1 MSTLNVF
8 LVQTPLIWENPV
20 ANRARLQ
27 WHLSQTMP
35 NSLVVFPEMF
45 STGFSMNPEK
55 VAETMDGETVQWM
68 SQMSQDRM
76 ICGSLSIQE
85 NGLFYNRFLAFY
97 QGEKMAQYDKRHL
110 FSYGGEHEVYQAG
123 NQTCV
128 FTFQGFSVA
137 PFVCYDLRFPAW
149 IRKTM
154 LQSAPIYPDILL
166 FVANWPSA
174 RISAWDVL
182 LKARAI
188 ENQAFVIGVNRV
200 GNDEKGIAHNGH
212 TQVIK
217 YDGDFLLEPHQRE
230 AIAHI
235 VLEKL
240 PMLQFRD
247 RFPFL
252 RDADGF

>member
-1 MSTLNVF
+1 MSSLNVF
-8 LVQTPLIWENPV
+8 LIQTPLVWENPV
-20 ANRARLQ
+20 ANRALLQ
-27 WHLSQTMP
+27 WHLSQTMS

-76 ICGSLSIQE
+76 ICGSLSIRE
-85 NGLFYNRFLAFY
+85 NDLFFNRFLAFY
-97 QGEKMAQYDKRHL
+97 QGKLVAQYDKRHL
-110 FSYGGEHEVYQAG
+110 FSYGGEQNFYQAG

-128 FTFQGFSVA
+128 FEFQGFTLA

-149 IRKTM
+149 IRKTV
-154 LQSAPIYPDILL
+154 LQSTPIYPDVLL

-188 ENQAFVIGVNRV
+188 ENQAYVIGVNRV

-212 TQVIK
+212 TQVLK
-217 YDGDFLLEPHQRE
+217 YDGEYLLEPHQRE
-230 AIAHI
+230 AIAHVVI
-235 VLEKL
+235 EKSPL
-240 PMLQFRD
+240 SQFRD

-252 RDADGF
+252 GDADGL

>member
-1 MSTLNVF
+1 M
-8 LVQTPLIWENPV
+8 

-97 QGEKMAQYDKRHL
+97 QGEKVAQYDKRHL

-123 NQTCV
+123 SETCV
-128 FTFQGFSVA
+128 FIFQGFSVA

-212 TQVIK
+212 TQVLK
-217 YDGDFLLEPHQRE
+217 YDGEYLLEPHQRE
-230 AIAHI
+230 AIAHVVI
-235 VLEKL
+235 EKSPL
-240 PMLQFRD
+240 SMFRD

-252 RDADGF
+252 SDADGF

>member
-1 MSTLNVF
+1 
-8 LVQTPLIWENPV
+8 V
-20 ANRARLQ
+20 ANRARFQ

-55 VAETMDGETVQWM
+55 VAETMQGETVQWM
-68 SQMSQDRM
+68 AEMSKDRM

-85 NGLFYNRFLAFY
+85 DGLFYNRFLAFY
-97 QGEKMAQYDKRHL
+97 QGEKVAQYDKRHL

-123 NQTCV
+123 SETCV

-154 LQSAPIYPDILL
+154 LESAPVYPDILL

-174 RISAWDVL
+174 RIAAWDVL

-188 ENQAFVIGVNRV
+188 ENQSYVIGVNRV

-217 YDGDFLLEPHQRE
+217 YDGEYLLEPHQRE
-230 AIAHI
+230 AIAHVVI
-235 VLEKL
+235 EKSPL
-240 PMLQFRD
+240 SMFRD

-252 RDADGF
+252 SDADGF

>member
-1 MSTLNVF
+1 M
-8 LVQTPLIWENPV
+8 

-55 VAETMDGETVQWM
+55 VAETMQGETVQWM
-68 SQMSQDRM
+68 AEMSKDRM

-97 QGEKMAQYDKRHL
+97 QGEKVAQYDKRHL
-110 FSYGGEHEVYQAG
+110 FSFGGEHEVYQAG
-123 NQTCV
+123 SETCV

-174 RISAWDVL
+174 RIAAWDVL

-188 ENQAFVIGVNRV
+188 ENQSYVIGVNRV

-240 PMLQFRD
+240 PMLQFRE

-252 RDADGF
+252 KDADGF

>member
-1 MSTLNVF
+1 M
-8 LVQTPLIWENPV
+8 

-45 STGFSMNPEK
+45 STGFTMNPEK
-55 VAETMDGETVQWM
+55 VAETMNGETVQWM
-68 SQMSQDRM
+68 SDMSKDRM
-76 ICGSLSIQE
+76 ICGSLSIKE
-85 NGLFYNRFLAFY
+85 NGLFFNRFLAFFE
-97 QGEKMAQYDKRHL
+97 GKLVAQYDKRHL
-110 FSYGGEHEVYQAG
+110 FSFGGEHEFYQAG
-123 NQTCV
+123 SHTCV
-128 FTFQGFSVA
+128 FEFQGFTLA
-137 PFVCYDLRFPAW
+137 PFICYDLRFPAW
-149 IRKTM
+149 IRKTV
-154 LQSAPIYPDILL
+154 LEDKSLCPDVLL

-200 GNDEKGIAHNGH
+200 GNDDKGIAHNGH
-212 TQVIK
+212 TQAIK
-217 YDGDFLLEPHQRE
+217 YDGEYLLEPHQRE

-235 VLEKL
+235 VLEKS
-240 PMLQFRD
+240 PFLQFRD

-252 RDADGF
+252 NDADGF

>member
-1 MSTLNVF
+1 
-8 LVQTPLIWENPV
+8 
-20 ANRARLQ
+20 
-27 WHLSQTMP
+27 
-35 NSLVVFPEMF
+35 
-45 STGFSMNPEK
+45 
-55 VAETMDGETVQWM
+55 
-68 SQMSQDRM
+68 
-76 ICGSLSIQE
+76 
-85 NGLFYNRFLAFY
+85 
-97 QGEKMAQYDKRHL
+97 
-110 FSYGGEHEVYQAG
+110 
-123 NQTCV
+123 
-128 FTFQGFSVA
+128 
-137 PFVCYDLRFPAW
+137 
-149 IRKTM
+149 M

-174 RISAWDVL
+174 RIAAWDVL

-188 ENQAFVIGVNRV
+188 ENQSYVIGVNRV

-240 PMLQFRD
+240 PMLQFRE

-252 RDADGF
+252 KDADGF

>member
-1 MSTLNVF
+1 M
-8 LVQTPLIWENPV
+8 

-76 ICGSLSIQE
+76 ICGSLSIKE

-97 QGEKMAQYDKRHL
+97 QGEKVAQYDKRHL

-123 NQTCV
+123 SETCV
-128 FTFQGFSVA
+128 FIFQGFSVA

-212 TQVIK
+212 TQVLK
-217 YDGDFLLEPHQRE
+217 YDGEYLLEPHQRE
-230 AIAHI
+230 AIAHVVI
-235 VLEKL
+235 EKSPL
-240 PMLQFRD
+240 SMFRD

-252 RDADGF
+252 SDADGF

>member
-1 MSTLNVF
+1 MLSLNVF
-8 LVQTPLIWENPV
+8 LVQTPIVWENPV
-20 ANRARLQ
+20 ANRTRLQ

-68 SQMSQDRM
+68 SDMSQDRM
-76 ICGSLSIQE
+76 ICGSLSIRE
-85 NGLFYNRFLAFY
+85 NGFFFNRFLAFF
-97 QGEKMAQYDKRHL
+97 QGKLVAQYDKRHL
-110 FSYGGEHEVYQAG
+110 FSYGGEHEFYQAG

-128 FTFQGFSVA
+128 FDFQGFTLA

-149 IRKTM
+149 IRKTVI
-154 LQSAPIYPDILL
+154 QSAPIYPDILL

-174 RISAWDVL
+174 RIAAWDVL

-188 ENQAFVIGVNRV
+188 ENQSYVIGVNRV

-212 TQVIK
+212 TQVLK
-217 YDGDFLLEPHQRE
+217 YDGEYLLEPHQRE

-235 VLEKL
+235 VFEKSPL
-240 PMLQFRD
+240 VQFRE

-252 RDADGF
+252 SDADGF

>member
-1 MSTLNVF
+1 
-8 LVQTPLIWENPV
+8 
-20 ANRARLQ
+20 
-27 WHLSQTMP
+27 
-35 NSLVVFPEMF
+35 
-45 STGFSMNPEK
+45 
-55 VAETMDGETVQWM
+55 
-68 SQMSQDRM
+68 M

-85 NGLFYNRFLAFY
+85 NGSYYNRFLAFY
-97 QGEKMAQYDKRHL
+97 QGEKVAQYDKRHL

-123 NQTCV
+123 SETCV
-128 FTFQGFSVA
+128 FTFQGFSMA

-212 TQVIK
+212 TQVLK
-217 YDGDFLLEPHQRE
+217 YDGEYLLEPHQRE
-230 AIAHI
+230 AIAHVVI
-235 VLEKL
+235 EKSPL
-240 PMLQFRD
+240 LMFRD

-252 RDADGF
+252 SDADGF

>member
-1 MSTLNVF
+1 M
-8 LVQTPLIWENPV
+8 
-20 ANRARLQ
+20 ANRARFQ

-55 VAETMDGETVQWM
+55 VAETMQGETVQWM
-68 SQMSQDRM
+68 AEMSKDRM

-85 NGLFYNRFLAFY
+85 DGLFYNRFLAFY
-97 QGEKMAQYDKRHL
+97 QGEKVAQYDKRHL

-123 NQTCV
+123 SETCV

-154 LQSAPIYPDILL
+154 LESAPVYPDILL

-174 RISAWDVL
+174 RIAAWDVL

-188 ENQAFVIGVNRV
+188 ENQSYVIGVNRV

-217 YDGDFLLEPHQRE
+217 YDGEYLLEPHQRE
-230 AIAHI
+230 AIAHVVI
-235 VLEKL
+235 EKSPL
-240 PMLQFRD
+240 SMFRD

-252 RDADGF
+252 SDADGF

>member
-1 MSTLNVF
+1 M
-8 LVQTPLIWENPV
+8 

-68 SQMSQDRM
+68 SHMSQDRM

-97 QGEKMAQYDKRHL
+97 QGEKVAQYDKRHL
-110 FSYGGEHEVYQAG
+110 FSFGGEHEVYQAG
-123 NQTCV
+123 SETCV

-174 RISAWDVL
+174 RIAAWDVL

-188 ENQAFVIGVNRV
+188 ENQSYVIGVNRV

-240 PMLQFRD
+240 PMLQFRE

>member
-1 MSTLNVF
+1 
-8 LVQTPLIWENPV
+8 
-20 ANRARLQ
+20 
-27 WHLSQTMP
+27 
-35 NSLVVFPEMF
+35 MF

-55 VAETMDGETVQWM
+55 VAETMQGETVQWM
-68 SQMSQDRM
+68 AEMSKDRM

-85 NGLFYNRFLAFY
+85 DGLFYNRFLAFY
-97 QGEKMAQYDKRHL
+97 QGEKVAQYDKRHL

-123 NQTCV
+123 SETCV

-154 LQSAPIYPDILL
+154 LESAPVYPDILL

-174 RISAWDVL
+174 RIAAWDVL

-188 ENQAFVIGVNRV
+188 ENQSYVIGVNRV

-217 YDGDFLLEPHQRE
+217 YDGEYLLEPHQRE
-230 AIAHI
+230 AIAHVVI
-235 VLEKL
+235 EKSPL
-240 PMLQFRD
+240 SMFRD

-252 RDADGF
+252 SDADGF

>member
-1 MSTLNVF
+1 M
-8 LVQTPLIWENPV
+8 

-35 NSLVVFPEMF
+35 QSLVVFPEMF
-45 STGFSMNPEK
+45 STGFTMNPEK
-55 VAETMDGETVQWM
+55 AAETMDGETVQWM
-68 SQMSQDRM
+68 AEMSKDRM
-76 ICGSLSIQE
+76 ICGSLSIIE
-85 NGLFYNRFLAFY
+85 NGSYYNRFLSFY
-97 QGEKMAQYDKRHL
+97 QGEKVAQYDKRHL
-110 FSYGGEHEVYQAG
+110 FSYGGEHEVYEAG
-123 NQTCV
+123 SETCV
-128 FTFQGFSVA
+128 FSFQGFKIA
-137 PFVCYDLRFPAW
+137 PFICYDLRFPAW
-149 IRKTM
+149 IRKTV
-154 LQSAPIYPDILL
+154 LKDKLDCPDVLL

-188 ENQAFVIGVNRV
+188 ENQAFVLGVNRV

-212 TQVIK
+212 TQAVK

-235 VLEKL
+235 VLEKSPL
-240 PMLQFRD
+240 VQFRE

-252 RDADGF
+252 SDADGF

>member
-1 MSTLNVF
+1 M
-8 LVQTPLIWENPV
+8 

-35 NSLVVFPEMF
+35 QSLVIFPEMF
-45 STGFSMNPEK
+45 STGFTMNPEK
-55 VAETMDGETVQWM
+55 AAETMDGETVQWM
-68 SQMSQDRM
+68 AEMSKDRM
-76 ICGSLSIQE
+76 ICGSLSIIE
-85 NGLFYNRFLAFY
+85 NGSYYNRFLSFY
-97 QGEKMAQYDKRHL
+97 QGEKVAQYDKRHL
-110 FSYGGEHEVYQAG
+110 FSYGGEHEVYEAG
-123 NQTCV
+123 SETCV
-128 FTFQGFSVA
+128 FSFQGFKIA
-137 PFVCYDLRFPAW
+137 PFICYDLRFPAW
-149 IRKTM
+149 IRKTV
-154 LQSAPIYPDILL
+154 LKDKLDCPDVLL

-212 TQVIK
+212 TQAIK

-235 VLEKL
+235 VLEKSPL
-240 PMLQFRD
+240 VQFRE

-252 RDADGF
+252 SDADGF

>member
-1 MSTLNVF
+1 M
-8 LVQTPLIWENPV
+8 

-85 NGLFYNRFLAFY
+85 NGSYYNRFLAFY
-97 QGEKMAQYDKRHL
+97 QGEKVAQYDKRHL

-123 NQTCV
+123 SETCV

-212 TQVIK
+212 TQVLK
-217 YDGDFLLEPHQRE
+217 YDGEYLLEPHQRE
-230 AIAHI
+230 AIAHVVI
-235 VLEKL
+235 EKSPL
-240 PMLQFRD
+240 SMFRD

-252 RDADGF
+252 SDADGF